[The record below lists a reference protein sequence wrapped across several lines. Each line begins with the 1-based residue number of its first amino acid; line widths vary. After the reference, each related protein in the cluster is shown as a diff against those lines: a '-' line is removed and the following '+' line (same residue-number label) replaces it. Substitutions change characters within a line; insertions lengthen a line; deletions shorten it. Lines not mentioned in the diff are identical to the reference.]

1 MEIKVFVVDD
11 ETDSLELV
19 CSLLENDCE
28 IELSGFAKNADD
40 ALKQI
45 SNNPPDLVI
54 CDVHMP
60 GTNGIELAREIR
72 NKYEDTE
79 VMFLTAYNNYALD
92 AIKLEALDYILKP
105 VDPDE
110 LYQAIERMKIK
121 MKPDSLSEDVKLLLS
136 EIRKTDKIRFNNMTG
151 FILLR
156 PAEIFYIEADG
167 NYSNIYLTDGNVEVA
182 SQNLLCLEK
191 KLSSL
196 SFFRLSRSH
205 LLNMEYVAGIDRRKK
220 QCILKNGD
228 NKVTIPIPTER
239 VKEISKML

>member
-19 CSLLENDCE
+19 CSLLENHCD
-28 IELSGFAKNADD
+28 IELTGFAKNAED

-45 SNNPPDLVI
+45 NGSPPDLVI

-79 VMFLTAYNNYALD
+79 VIFLTAYNNYALD

-110 LYQAIERMKIK
+110 LHQAIERMKIK
-121 MKPDSLSEDVKLLLS
+121 IQPDALSKEVKLLLS
-136 EIRKTDKIRFNNMTG
+136 EIRKSDKVRFNNMTG

-156 PAEIFYIEADG
+156 PSEIFYIQADG
-167 NYSNIYLTDGNVEVA
+167 NYSNIFLTDGNIEVA

-191 KLSSL
+191 KLSSRN
-196 SFFRLSRSH
+196 FIRLSRSH
-205 LLNMEYVAGIDRRKK
+205 LLNMDYVAGIDRRKK

-228 NKVTIPIPTER
+228 NKVSIPIPTDR
-239 VKEISKML
+239 VKEISNLL